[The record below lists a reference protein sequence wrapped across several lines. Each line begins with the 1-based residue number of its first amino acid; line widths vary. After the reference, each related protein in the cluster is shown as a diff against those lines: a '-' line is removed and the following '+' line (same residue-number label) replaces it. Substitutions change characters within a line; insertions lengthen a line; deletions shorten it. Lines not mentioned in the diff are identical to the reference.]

1 MRHVGTGKAA
11 KILDEYFRSARLSH
25 LFCEFYK
32 EYPDYE
38 SAPVLSKKELTAIL
52 KERFNLQDEHAGV
65 YLVRSGGSTQN
76 PLIFP
81 VDIGENLRQRQ
92 VLADSLSE
100 AGVFSPKTIALN
112 IFGYSDMYRTA
123 AIMDDILERCRATSL
138 PMSAHA
144 SYEDMC
150 HAAGHFM
157 PDFILGTPS
166 KLLRLVEFL
175 TTNNKQLTI
184 PNLLFSGEFLRS
196 GLQRLVEKTLG
207 VKQVY
212 ALYGAA
218 ETGIWGWCDF
228 SRSSGF
234 YRVIPGV
241 VIEIEAPEH
250 GEFGRI
256 LVTNTYRTRFPV
268 FRYAIGDLGRLVDI
282 DGLTYLELRARE
294 SKSFILCEQHYDL
307 EDFSA
312 VVGDA
317 DAFQFRLQT
326 SQNLVEE
333 IEILLV
339 QEVTEGQRGNF
350 LSEKNDLLRKL
361 VSYNPKWMKA
371 EVRLVSAGE
380 LFIDPNTGKTP
391 AILDTR

>member
-1 MRHVGTGKAA
+1 MRHVGTDKAE
-11 KILDEYFRSARLSH
+11 KILEEYFRSARLSH

-32 EYPDYE
+32 EYPDYG
-38 SAPVLSKKELTAIL
+38 SAPVLSKKELIPIL
-52 KERFNLQDEHAGV
+52 KERFDLQNEHPGV

-81 VDIGENLRQRQ
+81 VDIRENLQQRQ
-92 VLADSLSE
+92 VLANSLSK

-123 AIMDDILERCRATSL
+123 AIMDDVLERCQATSL

-144 SYEDMC
+144 SYEDIC
-150 HAAGHFM
+150 HAAVHFK
-157 PDFILGTPS
+157 PDFIFGTPS
-166 KLLRLVEFL
+166 KLLRLIEYL
-175 TTNNKQLTI
+175 TTRKKQLMV
-184 PNLLFSGEFLRS
+184 PNLLFSGEFLRK
-196 GLQRLVEKTLG
+196 GLQKLVHRTLG

-212 ALYGAA
+212 SLYGAA

-228 SRSSGF
+228 SRAPGL
-234 YRVIPGV
+234 YRVIPGI
-241 VIEIEAPEH
+241 VIEIEASGPE
-250 GEFGRI
+250 EFGRI

-282 DGLTYLELRARE
+282 DGLTCLELKARE

-317 DAFQFRLQT
+317 DAFQFKLQT
-326 SQNLVEE
+326 SENLVEE

-339 QEVTEGQRGNF
+339 QEITGGQKSNF

-361 VSYNPKWMKA
+361 VSYDPKWMKA

-380 LFIDPNTGKTP
+380 LFIDPSTGKTP

>member
-1 MRHVGTGKAA
+1 MRYVGTDKAE
-11 KILDEYFRSARLSH
+11 KILDEYFQSARSSH
-25 LFCEFYK
+25 LWGEFYK
-32 EYPDYE
+32 EYRDYG
-38 SAPVLSKKELTAIL
+38 SAPVLSKNELIPIL
-52 KERFNLQDEHAGV
+52 KERFNLRDEHPGV

-81 VDIGENLRQRQ
+81 VDIKENLRQRQ
-92 VLADSLSE
+92 VLADSLSK

-123 AIMDDILERCRATSL
+123 AIMDDILERCQATSL

-144 SYEDMC
+144 GYEDIC
-150 HAAGHFM
+150 HAAAHFI
-157 PDFILGTPS
+157 PDFIFGTPS
-166 KLLRLVEFL
+166 KLLRLVEYL
-175 TTNNKQLTI
+175 TTNNKQLQV
-184 PNLLFSGEFLRS
+184 PNLLFSGEFLRK
-196 GLQRLVEKTLG
+196 GLQKLVRQTIG

-228 SRSSGF
+228 SRSPGL
-234 YRVIPGV
+234 YRIIPGI
-241 VIEIEAPEH
+241 VIEIEASGPE
-250 GEFGRI
+250 EFGRI

-326 SQNLVEE
+326 SENLVEE
-333 IEILLV
+333 IEVLLV
-339 QEVTEGQRGNF
+339 REVTREQRRNF
-350 LSEKNDLLRKL
+350 LGEKNDLLRKL